1 MSERCDDRSRN
12 AGKPSKTGSTP
23 GVRQP
28 GVCKSTRGSE
38 HARSAAR
45 GQRTS
50 RRLLAGLGLSL
61 LLTALPLTAP
71 AGQDSGRVTEITEIV
86 VFGASGSDVGN
97 VNILTAGG
105 GAFIPF
111 TQPPYFQ
118 GRFSNGPLWHEV
130 LAERLGIAPASI
142 PSLFGGNNFA
152 FGGAEVGPGG
162 SFLYG
167 LPNLG
172 VQIDW
177 YLTGIAPY
185 PGVPPRPPADLS
197 GEQLLIVA
205 SGGGNHI
212 VPPGPPQE
220 PKAIIAFIEE
230 HITTLAEAG
239 GRNFLVPN
247 FFPLDDAPF
256 LTPGLLNPA
265 LYPPAIQTDADR
277 EAIVAT
283 GEETS
288 RLLRPALR
296 RLEARLNREFGDV
309 TIVFLDKYLISRFI
323 TRAPHLFG
331 IEDTTGQALTP
342 PFPGCFCTGIE
353 AENPNAFFWYDS
365 LHPTATVQ
373 RVWGDLA
380 AFDVTKRLK

>member
-1 MSERCDDRSRN
+1 MNQFCDLPRR
-12 AGKPSKTGSTP
+12 AL
-23 GVRQP
+23 
-28 GVCKSTRGSE
+28 
-38 HARSAAR
+38 
-45 GQRTS
+45 
-50 RRLLAGLGLSL
+50 RRLLSGLALALVAAGV
-61 LLTALPLTAP
+61 PLTVP
-71 AGQDSGRVTEITEIV
+71 ASEAGEGIHEIV
-86 VFGASGSDVGN
+86 VFGASVSDVGN

-130 LAERLGIAPASI
+130 MAEQLGVVPASV
-142 PSLFGGNNFA
+142 PSLLGGNNYA

-177 YLTGIAPY
+177 YLTGINPY
-185 PGVPPRPPADLS
+185 LGVPDRPPASPTGDELF
-197 GEQLLIVA
+197 IVA
-205 SGGGNHI
+205 SGGGNNI
-212 VPPGPPQE
+212 IPPGAPQE
-220 PKAIIAFIEE
+220 PDAIIAFIEA
-230 HITTLAEAG
+230 HVTTLVEAG

-247 FFPLDDAPF
+247 FFDLENAPM
-256 LTPGLLNPA
+256 LTPGLLDPA
-265 LYPPAIQTDADR
+265 LYPPGILTEADR
-277 EAIVAT
+277 EASVAA
-283 GEETS
+283 GVETS
-288 RLLRPALR
+288 RRLRPALR
-296 RLEARLNREFGDV
+296 RLEARLNREFGGV

-353 AENPNAFFWYDS
+353 AENPNTFFFYDVI
-365 LHPTATVQ
+365 HPTATVHQ
-373 RVWGDLA
+373 VWGDLA
-380 AFDVTKRLK
+380 SFEVGKRLK